1 MALFLFRFLVR
12 WSVGDAGS
20 GRRQTD
26 ELSRKMTS
34 LTYISYFCL
43 SFFFCCI
50 FRSYSAN
57 KLSRNAPHEA
67 TTTATITVE
76 AKGQHGINIFYNFQ
90 WPPPS
95 HLFTPSLSLS
105 PFFPPSLGTEP
116 LKALLK
122 TSLRLSYAVSAG
134 RSLKCDIFQLPGV
147 VPSRSPQKVGLNY
160 ILYIILMVY
169 AKLLHLTWLH
179 NG

>member
-20 GRRQTD
+20 GRRRTD

-43 SFFFCCI
+43 SFFCCI

-67 TTTATITVE
+67 TRTATATAE

-105 PFFPPSLGTEP
+105 LAPFFPPSLGTKP

-122 TSLRLSYAVSAG
+122 TSLRLSYAISAG

-160 ILYIILMVY
+160 ILYITLMVY
-169 AKLLHLTWLH
+169 AKLLHLT
-179 NG
+179 

>member
-1 MALFLFRFLVR
+1 MSCVYFYKSSVWSLWLYFCFGFSFVCM
-12 WSVGDAGS
+12 SVGDAGS
-20 GRRQTD
+20 GRR
-26 ELSRKMTS
+26 LSRKMTS

-43 SFFFCCI
+43 SFFFI

-67 TTTATITVE
+67 ATTTVTVK

-95 HLFTPSLSLS
+95 HLFTSFPLSS
-105 PFFPPSLGTEP
+105 SLGTEP

-134 RSLKCDIFQLPGV
+134 RSLKCDIFQLPAWG
-147 VPSRSPQKVGLNY
+147 S
-160 ILYIILMVY
+160 
-169 AKLLHLTWLH
+169 AK
-179 NG
+179 

>member
-12 WSVGDAGS
+12 ASVGDAGS
-20 GRRQTD
+20 GRR
-26 ELSRKMTS
+26 LSRKMTS

-43 SFFFCCI
+43 SFFFI
-50 FRSYSAN
+50 RSYSAN

-67 TTTATITVE
+67 TTTVTVE

-90 WPPPS
+90 WPPPTS
-95 HLFTPSLSLS
+95 HLFTFPPSVS
-105 PFFPPSLGTEP
+105 PSLGTEP

-134 RSLKCDIFQLPGV
+134 RSLKCDIFQLPAWG
-147 VPSRSPQKVGLNY
+147 S
-160 ILYIILMVY
+160 
-169 AKLLHLTWLH
+169 AK
-179 NG
+179 